1 MRRNSFECLTS
12 DLDVRP
18 LMRSIEAHPAL
29 WQQIT
34 ARQTVPGTPHV
45 DTQTIFL
52 RWAAAQTIEAVFNDL
67 DSVDYPALMA
77 LPEARSLFA
86 QAVEHAGATHL
97 ARAIIVSLKP
107 GGRITPHADEGAYAD
122 HYERFHMI
130 LQSDA
135 GNLFHVAEPS
145 TPHIYTTAEM
155 RPGELWW
162 FNHKRTHWV
171 ENRSN
176 RERIHLIM
184 DMIAPSYRV
193 ERGQ

>member
-1 MRRNSFECLTS
+1 MRSNSFECLIS

-18 LMRSIEAHPAL
+18 LLRSLEMQSSL
-29 WQQIT
+29 WTHIT
-34 ARQTVPGTPHV
+34 ARQTTPGTPHV

-67 DSVDYPALMA
+67 DAVDYPALMD
-77 LPEARSLFA
+77 LPEARGLLA
-86 QAVEHAGATHL
+86 QSVEASRANTLG
-97 ARAIIVSLKP
+97 RAIIVRLKP

-122 HYERFHMI
+122 HYERFHLV

-135 GNLFHVAEPS
+135 GNRFHVADPAN
-145 TPHIYTTAEM
+145 PHIYTTAEM
-155 RPGELWW
+155 KPGQLWW

-184 DMIAPSYRV
+184 DMVAPSYRT